1 MIADHFK
8 ITHQICDLRSLTIMI
23 AKIRRKSIYNH
34 SWSWSARKRSAI
46 TIRYPQL
53 WFGFTYLI
61 TLQHF
66 CLLLFEYL
74 DETMGKH
81 AMLFF
86 YFSTLYQWLLKDYQ
100 AHSHRVKKFLSS
112 LSMYCYQL
120 SYLLR
125 HAKWTTLTTVLLF
138 LAQFQIM

>member
-1 MIADHFK
+1 MTVTSK
-8 ITHQICDLRSLTIMI
+8 V
-23 AKIRRKSIYNH
+23 RRQK
-34 SWSWSARKRSAI
+34 
-46 TIRYPQL
+46 TG
-53 WFGFTYLI
+53 FGFTYLI

-100 AHSHRVKKFLSS
+100 AHSHRVKKFISS

-125 HAKWTTLTTVLLF
+125 HAK
-138 LAQFQIM
+138 

>member
-1 MIADHFK
+1 MIVTSK
-8 ITHQICDLRSLTIMI
+8 V
-23 AKIRRKSIYNH
+23 RRQK
-34 SWSWSARKRSAI
+34 
-46 TIRYPQL
+46 TG
-53 WFGFTYLI
+53 FGFTYLI

-100 AHSHRVKKFLSS
+100 AHSHRVKKFISS
-112 LSMYCYQL
+112 LSMYCL
-120 SYLLR
+120 S
-125 HAKWTTLTTVLLF
+125 AKLSVETCKMNNSNYCFVILSSVSDYVVLLS
-138 LAQFQIM
+138 QILSLYLSTTYCTIYVSFAAKCMHGR